1 MSKKAELSKEA
12 PIRPSNFYFRFR
24 ADLLK
29 KHKGEKN
36 ANQIIKE
43 EWDKV
48 TPQERERAKQKDQA

>member
-48 TPQERERAKQKDQA
+48 TP